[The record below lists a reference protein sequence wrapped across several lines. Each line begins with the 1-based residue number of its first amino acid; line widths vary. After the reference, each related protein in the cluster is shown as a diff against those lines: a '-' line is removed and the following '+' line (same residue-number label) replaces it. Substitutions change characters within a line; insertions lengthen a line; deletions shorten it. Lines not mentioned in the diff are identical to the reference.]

1 MTDQSSNESRAAL
14 RRRALT
20 TVITFGI
27 VSLLA
32 DIVYE
37 GARSIIGP
45 YLFTLGA
52 SATVVGFVSG
62 AGEFV
67 GYALRTVTGR
77 IADKTGGY
85 WPMTIAGYGLTV
97 VAVPILGWVGRIDLA
112 LALVVA
118 ERLGKAVRSP
128 ARDTLLATASEPLG
142 RGWGFGIHEALDQVG
157 AVAGPLLLAGVLAV
171 RDADYR
177 LAFTILAVPGVFAL
191 VALAVARR
199 TTPPYVASPRG
210 AENDASTGSEPDRRA
225 RMYLRFVFLSALGF
239 APFPLIAFHI
249 TQRSIASDVQIPLM
263 FALAMGVDAIV
274 ALGAGRMYDRRGLR
288 VLLVLPVLSTLAVIA
303 FSSTGWIVWVGVAT
317 WGAVMGIQESTL
329 RAAVGDLATS
339 TGPATAYGVFNAA
352 YGIALLIGGVLLG
365 ALYEV
370 AIVALIMMIIV
381 MQVAATAVLRT
392 LVAQPTPPSLSTR

>member
-1 MTDQSSNESRAAL
+1 MTDQSASESHASL

-45 YLFTLGA
+45 FLFTLGA

-62 AGEFV
+62 AGEFA
-67 GYALRTVTGR
+67 GYALRTVTGK

-177 LAFTILAVPGVFAL
+177 FAFTVLAVPGVLAMI
-191 VALAVARR
+191 ALAVARR
-199 TTPPYVASPRG
+199 TTPAYVAAPP
-210 AENDASTGSEPDRRA
+210 DTDKDSTPSGEPNRRA
-225 RMYLRFVFLSALGF
+225 RAYLRFVFLSALGF

-249 TQRSIASDVQIPLM
+249 TQRSIATDAQIPLM

-274 ALGAGRMYDRRGLR
+274 ALASGRMYDRRGLR
-288 VLLVLPVLSTLAVIA
+288 VLLVLPALSALAGVA
-303 FSSTGWIVWVGVAT
+303 FASTGWIVWAGVAT

-365 ALYEV
+365 ALYEF
-370 AIVALIMMIIV
+370 AIVAMVVMIIV

-392 LVAQPTPPSLSTR
+392 LVAKPVPTFPSTP